1 MNKVN
6 FLIKTIVSD
15 TAETVEDRVAA
26 LKIESESIEEK
37 DSLGY

>member
-6 FLIKTIVSD
+6 FLIITIVSD
-15 TAETVEDRVAA
+15 TAETVEDRLVARE
-26 LKIESESIEEK
+26 IESESIEEK